1 MYMAKNKDKIFI
13 NKNVRY
19 KGKKVPIF
27 DRINR
32 IKTDLKEQMPEI
44 EEDRLLSMMSHIR
57 NYFYGKLYYGR
68 RNVPENI
75 KRKRELTK
83 NEKFVLDYL
92 LKNELNPSPTYRWFI
107 ACRMPSDIIE
117 KLQKGKLSFRR
128 AFLIAD
134 NRKKSKLS
142 NTGLLMMEEINN
154 TVSSL

>member
-1 MYMAKNKDKIFI
+1 MAKNKNKVFI

-32 IKTDLKEQMPEI
+32 IKSDIKELLPEI
-44 EEDRLLSMMSHIR
+44 EEDKFLSMMSHCK
-57 NYFYGKLYYGR
+57 NYYYGR
-68 RNVPENI
+68 LFYGRANKPENQK
-75 KRKRELTK
+75 KRDLTA
-83 NEKFVLDYL
+83 NEKIILNYL
-92 LKNELNPSPTYRWFI
+92 LENKLSPATTYRWFI
-107 ACRMPSDIIE
+107 ACRMPSNIVD
-117 KLQKGKLSFRR
+117 KLQKGKLGFRR
-128 AFLIAD
+128 AFLFAD